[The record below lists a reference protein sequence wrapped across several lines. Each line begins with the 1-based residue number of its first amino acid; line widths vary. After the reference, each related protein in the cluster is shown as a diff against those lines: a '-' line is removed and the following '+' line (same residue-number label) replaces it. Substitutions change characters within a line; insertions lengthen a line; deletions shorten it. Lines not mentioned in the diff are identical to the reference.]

1 MSYWAY
7 LSTVDIVK
15 RTISAILNLVYPKNC
30 FSCGK
35 NGAYFCRSCLKNLE
49 LVLPPRQSLQGLC
62 SGGLDGLIAIGSSKN
77 KSLFKAIKFLKYN
90 GIKEVAFDLSGILAE
105 RIKSEI
111 PDWKS
116 GIIFSPI
123 PLHPARERSRGFNQ
137 AELLAEATAE
147 KLGVALKTGLLKKI
161 KDTPPQARTS
171 SRKQRFENIRG
182 SFEVAPDPV
191 LKEARIVLIDDVLTT
206 GATMSEAA
214 SALKK
219 AGAKIVIGAVAAR
232 G

>member
-1 MSYWAY
+1 MSLINTI
-7 LSTVDIVK
+7 LSLIFPSSCLACGRGGEYFCENCLKDLPLAENPEEDFIYSVFNYRDKAVK
-15 RTISAILNLVYPKNC
+15 RAVWL
-30 FSCGK
+30 
-35 NGAYFCRSCLKNLE
+35 
-49 LVLPPRQSLQGLC
+49 
-62 SGGLDGLIAIGSSKN
+62 
-77 KSLFKAIKFLKYN
+77 LKYN
-90 GIKEVAFDLSGILAE
+90 GKYSIATILARAMSDKIAE
-105 RIKSEI
+105 ELSELEAFENFTEPVVI
-111 PDWKS
+111 
-116 GIIFSPI
+116 PI
-123 PLHPARERSRGFNQ
+123 PLSKKRLKERGFNQ
-137 AELLAEATAE
+137 AELLAKATAE